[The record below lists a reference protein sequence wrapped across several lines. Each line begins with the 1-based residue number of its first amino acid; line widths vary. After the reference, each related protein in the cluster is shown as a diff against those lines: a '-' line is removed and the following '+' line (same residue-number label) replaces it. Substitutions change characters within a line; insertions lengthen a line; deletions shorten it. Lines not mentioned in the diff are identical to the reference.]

1 MWADVKGR
9 GLTTKEVTTM
19 AQNKGAI
26 VRYRALDRCLQSKN
40 VRYYLEDLI
49 KACNEALYDAFSER
63 MTVSRRQIY
72 LDLNHMESFAGYRA
86 DIERHH
92 DGKRIYYRY
101 ADPDFSIDKMPISPE
116 EMDQLKETILML
128 NRFKGMPHFEWMEE
142 LLSKL
147 EDKFH
152 LKSADDSVIGFEQNL
167 DLKGLENITPLFEAI
182 VNKQVLNIR
191 YKSFKKNKP
200 ITCEVHPY
208 YLKQYNNRWFLFG
221 WNTEFGAITNF
232 ALDRIEAVS
241 PMLGEYRPKPADL
254 DFDEYF
260 DDVVGVTIPKAKV
273 EHIVM
278 RVASDRYPYIK
289 NKPLHPSQHNYD
301 KEFRVTIDVI
311 PNNEL
316 IALLLSFGSQLEVLE
331 PQSVREMMRDHVKTL
346 NKFYR

>member
-1 MWADVKGR
+1 
-9 GLTTKEVTTM
+9 M
-19 AQNKGAI
+19 AQNKEAI
-26 VRYRALDRCLQSKN
+26 VRYRAIDRCLRSKHGKYGIEEL
-40 VRYYLEDLI
+40 RA
-49 KACNEALYDAFSER
+49 ACADALYDAFSER
-63 MTVSRRQIY
+63 MSVSRRQIY
-72 LDLNHMESFAGYRA
+72 DDLNHMESNAGYRA
-86 DIERHH
+86 EIEHYR
-92 DGKRIYYRY
+92 DGKKMYYCY
-101 ADPDFSIDKMPISPE
+101 ADPDFSIEKVPVTPE

-142 LLSKL
+142 ILSKL

-152 LKSADDSVIGFEQNL
+152 LKGAEDSVIGFEQNL

-208 YLKQYNNRWFLFG
+208 FLKQYNNRWFLFG
-221 WNTEFGAITNF
+221 WNTEFNAITNF

-241 PMLGEYRPKPADL
+241 HMLGEYKPKPAGL

-260 DDVVGVTIPKAKV
+260 DDVVGVTIPKGKV

-278 RVASDRYPYIK
+278 RVAPDRYPYIK
-289 NKPLHPSQHNYD
+289 NKPLHPSQHNYN

-331 PQSVREMMRDHVKTL
+331 PQNVREMMKEHVKTL
-346 NKFYR
+346 NKFYK

>member
-1 MWADVKGR
+1 
-9 GLTTKEVTTM
+9 M

-26 VRYRALDRCLQSKN
+26 VRYRAIDKCLRSKHGKYGIDEL
-40 VRYYLEDLI
+40 RR
-49 KACNEALYDAFSER
+49 ACEEALYDAFSER
-63 MTVSRRQIY
+63 ISVSRRQLY
-72 LDLNHMESFAGYRA
+72 LDLNHMESNAGYKA
-86 DIERHH
+86 DIEHYR
-92 DGKRIYYRY
+92 DGKKMYYRY
-101 ADPDFSIDKMPISPE
+101 TNPDFSIEKTPITSE

-142 LLSKL
+142 ILSKL

-152 LKSADDSVIGFEQNL
+152 LKSSDDSVIGFEQNM

-182 VNKQVLNIR
+182 VNQQVLNIR

-208 YLKQYNNRWFLFG
+208 YLKQYNSRWFLFG

-232 ALDRIEAVS
+232 ALDRIEEVS
-241 PMLGEYRPKPADL
+241 PMLGEYRPKPEGL

-260 DDVVGVTIPKAKV
+260 EDIVGVTIEKGKKV

-278 RVASDRYPYIK
+278 RIAPDRYPYIK
-289 NKPLHPSQHNYD
+289 NKPLHPSQHNND
-301 KEFRVTIDVI
+301 KEFRISIDVI

-346 NKFYR
+346 NKFYK

>member
-1 MWADVKGR
+1 
-9 GLTTKEVTTM
+9 M

-26 VRYRALDRCLQSKN
+26 VRYRAIDRCLRSKHGKYGIEEL
-40 VRYYLEDLI
+40 RA
-49 KACNEALYDAFSER
+49 ACAEALYDAFSER
-63 MTVSRRQIY
+63 MSVSRRQIY
-72 LDLNHMESFAGYRA
+72 DDLNHMESNASYRA
-86 DIERHH
+86 EIEHYR
-92 DGKRIYYRY
+92 DGKKMYYRY
-101 ADPDFSIDKMPISPE
+101 ADPDFSIEKVPVTPE

-142 LLSKL
+142 SLSKL

-152 LKSADDSVIGFEQNL
+152 LKGAEDSVIGFEQNL

-208 YLKQYNNRWFLFG
+208 FLKQYNNRWFLFG
-221 WNTEFGAITNF
+221 WNTEFNAITNF

-241 PMLGEYRPKPADL
+241 HMLGEYKPKPAGL

-260 DDVVGVTIPKAKV
+260 DDVVGVTIPKGKV

-278 RVASDRYPYIK
+278 RVAPDRYPYIK
-289 NKPLHPSQHNYD
+289 NKPLHPSQHNYN

-331 PQSVREMMRDHVKTL
+331 PQNVREMMKEHVRAL
-346 NKFYR
+346 NKFYK

>member
-1 MWADVKGR
+1 
-9 GLTTKEVTTM
+9 M

-26 VRYRALDRCLQSKN
+26 VRYRAIDRCLRSKHGKYGIEEL
-40 VRYYLEDLI
+40 RA
-49 KACNEALYDAFSER
+49 ACADALYDAFSER
-63 MTVSRRQIY
+63 MSVSRRQIY
-72 LDLNHMESFAGYRA
+72 DDLNHMESNAGYRA
-86 DIERHH
+86 EIEHYR
-92 DGKRIYYRY
+92 DGKNVYYRY
-101 ADPDFSIDKMPISPE
+101 ADPNFSIEKTPISPE

-128 NRFKGMPHFEWMEE
+128 NRFKGMPQFEWMEE
-142 LLSKL
+142 ILSKL

-152 LKSADDSVIGFEQNL
+152 LKGAEDSVIGFEQNL

-200 ITCEVHPY
+200 ITYEVHPY

-241 PMLGEYRPKPADL
+241 HMLGEYKPKPAGL

-260 DDVVGVTIPKAKV
+260 DDVVGVTIPKGKV

-278 RVASDRYPYIK
+278 RVAPDRYPYIK
-289 NKPLHPSQHNYD
+289 NKPLHSSQHNYD
-301 KEFRVTIDVI
+301 KEFRVSIDVI

-331 PQSVREMMRDHVKTL
+331 PQSVRDMMRDHIKTL
-346 NKFYR
+346 NKFYK

>member
-1 MWADVKGR
+1 
-9 GLTTKEVTTM
+9 M

-26 VRYRALDRCLQSKN
+26 VRYRAIDRCLRSKHGKYGIEEL
-40 VRYYLEDLI
+40 RA
-49 KACNEALYDAFSER
+49 ACAEALYDAFSER
-63 MTVSRRQIY
+63 MSVSRRQIY
-72 LDLNHMESFAGYRA
+72 DDINHMESNAGYRA
-86 DIERHH
+86 EIEHYR
-92 DGKRIYYRY
+92 DGKKMYYRY
-101 ADPDFSIDKMPISPE
+101 ADPDFSIEKTPISQE
-116 EMDQLKETILML
+116 EMDQLKETILIL
-128 NRFKGMPHFEWMEE
+128 NRFKGMPQFEWMEE
-142 LLSKL
+142 ILSKL
-147 EDKFH
+147 EDQFH
-152 LKSADDSVIGFEQNL
+152 LKGAEDSVIGFEQNL
-167 DLKGLENITPLFEAI
+167 DFKGLENITPLFEAI

-191 YKSFKKNKP
+191 YKSFKKDKP

-241 PMLGEYRPKPADL
+241 HILGEYKPKPAGL

-260 DDVVGVTIPKAKV
+260 DDVVGVTIPKGKV

-278 RVASDRYPYIK
+278 RVAPDRYPYIK

-301 KEFRVTIDVI
+301 KEFRISIDVI

-331 PQSVREMMRDHVKTL
+331 PQDVREMMKEYVRIL
-346 NKFYR
+346 NKFYK

>member
-1 MWADVKGR
+1 
-9 GLTTKEVTTM
+9 M

-26 VRYRALDRCLQSKN
+26 VRYRAIDRCLRSKHG
-40 VRYYLEDLI
+40 RYGWEELAQ
-49 KACNEALYDAFSER
+49 ACSEALFDAFSER
-63 MTVSRRQIY
+63 MTVSRRQIF
-72 LDLNHMESFAGYRA
+72 LDLNHMESNAGYRA
-86 DIERHH
+86 EIEHYR
-92 DGKRIYYRY
+92 DGKKMYYRY
-101 ADPDFSIDKMPISPE
+101 ADPNFSIEKMPITDD
-116 EMDQLKETILML
+116 EMEQLKETILML
-128 NRFKGMPHFEWMEE
+128 NRFKGMPQFEWMEE

-152 LKSADDSVIGFEQNL
+152 LKSSEDSVIGFEQNL
-167 DLKGLENITPLFEAI
+167 DLKELENITPLFEAI
-182 VNKQVLNIR
+182 INKQVLNIR

-232 ALDRIEAVS
+232 SLDRIEAVS
-241 PMLGEYRPKPADL
+241 HMLGEYKPKPAGL

-260 DDVVGVTIPKAKV
+260 DDVVGVTIPKGKV

-278 RVASDRYPYIK
+278 RVAPDRYPYIK

-301 KEFRVTIDVI
+301 KEFRVSIDVK

-331 PQSVREMMRDHVKTL
+331 PQNIREMMKEHVKTL
-346 NKFYR
+346 NKFYK

>member
-1 MWADVKGR
+1 
-9 GLTTKEVTTM
+9 M

-26 VRYRALDRCLQSKN
+26 VRYRAIDKCLRSRHG
-40 VRYYLEDLI
+40 RYGWEELAQ
-49 KACNEALYDAFSER
+49 ACSDALYDAFSEK
-63 MTVSRRQIY
+63 MTVSRRQIF
-72 LDLNHMESFAGYRA
+72 LDLNHMESNAGYRA
-86 DIERHH
+86 IIKRTR
-92 DGKRIYYRY
+92 DGKRTYYSY
-101 ADPDFSIDKMPISPE
+101 EDPDFSIEKTPISPE
-116 EMDQLKETILML
+116 EMDRLKETILML

-147 EDKFH
+147 EDKFR
-152 LKSADDSVIGFEQNL
+152 LKSSEDSVIGFEQNL

-200 ITCEVHPY
+200 VTCEVHPY

-241 PMLGEYRPKPADL
+241 PMLGEYRPKPENL
-254 DFDEYF
+254 DFGEYF
-260 DDVVGVTIPKAKV
+260 DDVVGVTIPQGKKI

-278 RVASDRYPYIK
+278 RVAPDRYPYIK

-301 KEFRVTIDVI
+301 KEYRISIDVI

-331 PQSVREMMRDHVKTL
+331 PQSVREMMREHVKTL
-346 NKFYR
+346 NKFYK

>member
-1 MWADVKGR
+1 
-9 GLTTKEVTTM
+9 M

-26 VRYRALDRCLQSKN
+26 VRYRAIDRCLRSKHGKYGIEEL
-40 VRYYLEDLI
+40 RA
-49 KACNEALYDAFSER
+49 ACAETLYDAFSER
-63 MTVSRRQIY
+63 MSVSRRQIY
-72 LDLNHMESFAGYRA
+72 DDINHMESNAGYRA
-86 DIERHH
+86 EIEHYR
-92 DGKRIYYRY
+92 DGKKMYYRY
-101 ADPDFSIDKMPISPE
+101 ADPDFSIEKTPISQE

-128 NRFKGMPHFEWMEE
+128 NRFKGMPQFEWMEE
-142 LLSKL
+142 ILSKL
-147 EDKFH
+147 EDQFH
-152 LKSADDSVIGFEQNL
+152 LKGAEDSVIGFEQNL

-191 YKSFKKNKP
+191 YKSFKKDKP

-232 ALDRIEAVS
+232 GLERIEAVWHI
-241 PMLGEYRPKPADL
+241 LGEYKPKPAGL

-260 DDVVGVTIPKAKV
+260 EDVVGVTILEAKV
-273 EHIVM
+273 EHIIM
-278 RVASDRYPYIK
+278 RVAPDRYPYIK

-301 KEFRVTIDVI
+301 KEFRVSIDVI

-331 PQSVREMMRDHVKTL
+331 PQNVREMMKEHVRTL
-346 NKFYR
+346 NKFYK

>member
-1 MWADVKGR
+1 
-9 GLTTKEVTTM
+9 M

-26 VRYRALDRCLQSKN
+26 VRYRAIDRCLRSKHGKFGIEEL
-40 VRYYLEDLI
+40 RA
-49 KACNEALYDAFSER
+49 ACAEALYDAFSER
-63 MTVSRRQIY
+63 MSVSRRQIY
-72 LDLNHMESFAGYRA
+72 DDLNHMESNAGYRA
-86 DIERHH
+86 EIEHYR
-92 DGKRIYYRY
+92 DGKKMYYRY
-101 ADPDFSIDKMPISPE
+101 ADPDFSIEKTPISSE

-142 LLSKL
+142 ILSKL
-147 EDKFH
+147 KDKFH
-152 LKSADDSVIGFEQNL
+152 LKGAGDSVIGFEQNL

-221 WNTEFGAITNF
+221 WNMEFGAITNF

-241 PMLGEYRPKPADL
+241 HMLGEYKPKPAGL

-260 DDVVGVTIPKAKV
+260 DDVVGVSIPKGKV

-278 RVASDRYPYIK
+278 RVAPDRYPYIK

-301 KEFRVTIDVI
+301 KEFRVSIDVI

-331 PQSVREMMRDHVKTL
+331 PQNVREMMKEHVKTL
-346 NKFYR
+346 NKFYK

>member
-1 MWADVKGR
+1 
-9 GLTTKEVTTM
+9 M

-26 VRYRALDRCLQSKN
+26 VRYRAIDRCLRSKHG
-40 VRYYLEDLI
+40 RYGIEELRQ
-49 KACNEALYDAFSER
+49 ACADALYDAFSER
-63 MTVSRRQIY
+63 MSVSRRQIY
-72 LDLNHMESFAGYRA
+72 DDLNHMESNAGYRA
-86 DIERHH
+86 EIEHYR
-92 DGKRIYYRY
+92 DGKKMYYRY
-101 ADPDFSIDKMPISPE
+101 ADPDFSIEKTPISSE
-116 EMDQLKETILML
+116 EMNQLKETILML
-128 NRFKGMPHFEWMEE
+128 NRFKGMPQFEWMEE
-142 LLSKL
+142 ILSKL

-152 LKSADDSVIGFEQNL
+152 LKSSDDSVIGFEQNL

-241 PMLGEYRPKPADL
+241 HMLGEYKPKPAGL

-260 DDVVGVTIPKAKV
+260 DDIVGVTIPQGKKV

-278 RVASDRYPYIK
+278 RVAPDRYPYIK
-289 NKPLHPSQHNYD
+289 NKPLHSSQHNYD
-301 KEFRVTIDVI
+301 KEFRVSIDVI

-331 PQSVREMMRDHVKTL
+331 PQNVREMMKEHVKTL
-346 NKFYR
+346 NKFYK

>member
-1 MWADVKGR
+1 
-9 GLTTKEVTTM
+9 M

-26 VRYRALDRCLQSKN
+26 VRYRAIDKCLRSRHG
-40 VRYYLEDLI
+40 RYGWEELAQ
-49 KACNEALYDAFSER
+49 ACSDALYDAFSEK
-63 MTVSRRQIY
+63 MTVSCRQIF
-72 LDLNHMESFAGYRA
+72 LDLNHMESNAGYRA
-86 DIERHH
+86 IIKRTR
-92 DGKRIYYRY
+92 DGKRTYYSY
-101 ADPDFSIDKMPISPE
+101 EDPDFSIEKTPISPE
-116 EMDQLKETILML
+116 EMDRLKETILML

-147 EDKFH
+147 EDKFR
-152 LKSADDSVIGFEQNL
+152 LKSSEDSVIGFEQNL

-200 ITCEVHPY
+200 VTCEVHPY

-241 PMLGEYRPKPADL
+241 PMLGEYRPKPENL
-254 DFDEYF
+254 DFGEYF
-260 DDVVGVTIPKAKV
+260 DDVVGVTIPQGKKI

-278 RVASDRYPYIK
+278 RVAPDRYPYIK

-301 KEFRVTIDVI
+301 KEYRISIDVI

-331 PQSVREMMRDHVKTL
+331 PQSVREMMREHVKTL
-346 NKFYR
+346 NKFYK

>member
-1 MWADVKGR
+1 
-9 GLTTKEVTTM
+9 M
-19 AQNKGAI
+19 ATNKRAV
-26 VRYRALDRCLQSKN
+26 VRYRAIDKCLSAKHG
-40 VRYYLEDLI
+40 RYSWQDL
-49 KACNEALYDAFSER
+49 KRACEEAIYRDFSER
-63 MTVSRRQIY
+63 ISIGRHTIFN
-72 LDLNHMESFAGYRA
+72 DLNYIESNAGFGANILR
-86 DIERHH
+86 IR
-92 DGKRIYYRY
+92 DGRQVYYKY
-101 ADPDFSIDKMPISPE
+101 EDPDFSIDKMPLTHDE
-116 EMDQLKETILML
+116 LDQLQETILLL
-128 NRFKGMPHFEWMEE
+128 NRFKGLPHFEWMEE

-152 LKSADDSVIGFEQNL
+152 LNGSEESVIGFEQNM

-182 VNKQVLNIR
+182 VRKQVLRIR

-200 ITCEVHPY
+200 ITCELHPY

-241 PMLGEYRPKPADL
+241 PMIAEYIEKPEDI
-254 DFDEYF
+254 DFEVYF
-260 DDVVGVTIPKAKV
+260 EDIVGVTIPQGKHI

-278 RVASDRYPYIK
+278 RVAPDRYPYIK

-301 KEFRVTIDVI
+301 KEYRISIDVI

-331 PQSVREMMRDHVKTL
+331 PQNVRDMMRDHVKTL
-346 NKFYR
+346 NKFYK